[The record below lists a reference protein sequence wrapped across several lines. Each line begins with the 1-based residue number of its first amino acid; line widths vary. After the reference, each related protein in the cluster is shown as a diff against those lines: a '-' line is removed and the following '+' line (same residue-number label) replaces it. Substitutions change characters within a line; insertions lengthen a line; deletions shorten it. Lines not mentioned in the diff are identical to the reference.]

1 MIIFTLLISGA
12 VLIGALT
19 LYTICS
25 YVELK
30 GYERG
35 LDEAEQIVLKAEMCK
50 SAKGI
55 CEHKCDDCAWNIQ
68 RGTK

>member
-1 MIIFTLLISGA
+1 MIIFTLLVGGA
-12 VLIGALT
+12 FLFGALT

-35 LDEAEQIVLKAEMCK
+35 IDDAGKIIDEVQNGNSSKDM
-50 SAKGI
+50 
-55 CEHKCDDCAWNIQ
+55 
-68 RGTK
+68 

>member
-35 LDEAEQIVLKAEMCK
+35 LDEIEQMIDEVARNE
-50 SAKGI
+50 
-55 CEHKCDDCAWNIQ
+55 D
-68 RGTK
+68 